1 MNLENTVK
9 FHFAKSTMISDSPR
23 ATASDSLTG
32 TDIMAAIGMTQSRAS
47 LGFSAFLGKMGISDY
62 DRERAID
69 LLAQHAL
76 AHCDKIAAI
85 RKLESD
91 VKPKVMQALATFAF
105 ADYSRSAASTRTCD
119 CCGGDKFIE
128 VEVFS
133 NKTHTPR
140 REKEFVKMSL
150 HMGVK
155 DIQPS
160 AYEVHRS
167 VREVARVLCQKCKGK
182 GVLTNACQCSGKGVV
197 LDKEKTILQGGVP
210 AYKTCSRCS
219 GRGYARLLPD
229 SVRQYIS
236 ATIIDIPETTW
247 RRSYKDF
254 FESLVGEC
262 IKQEEY
268 ANKMLSK
275 VTR

>member
-1 MNLENTVK
+1 MNLENTLRY
-9 FHFAKSTMISDSPR
+9 HFAKTTMISDAPR

-62 DRERAID
+62 DRTRAIE
-69 LLAQHAL
+69 LLTQHAIT
-76 AHCDKIAAI
+76 HCDKIAAI

-91 VKPKVMQALATFAF
+91 VKTKVMQALATFAF

-119 CCGGDKFIE
+119 CCGGNKFVEAE
-128 VEVFS
+128 VMTMKSIGQPHLEE
-133 NKTHTPR
+133 R
-140 REKEFVKMSL
+140 KETVN
-150 HMGVK
+150 
-155 DIQPS
+155 
-160 AYEVHRS
+160 
-167 VREVARVLCQKCKGK
+167 VLCHKCKGK
-182 GVLTNACQCSGKGVV
+182 GVLTNACQCNGKGVV
-197 LDKEKTILQGGVP
+197 LDKEKTILQFGVP

-268 ANKMLSK
+268 ANQMLSK

>member
-9 FHFAKSTMISDSPR
+9 YHFAKSTMISDAPR

-32 TDIMAAIGMTQSRAS
+32 TDIMAAIGMTQSRAP
-47 LGFSAFLGKMGISDY
+47 LGFSAFLGKMDISDY

-69 LLAQHAL
+69 LLTKYAIE
-76 AHCDKIAAI
+76 HCDKVAAL
-85 RKLESD
+85 RKLEND
-91 VKPKVMQALATFAF
+91 VKPKVMQVLATFAF

-119 CCGGDKFIE
+119 CCHGNKFVEAE
-128 VEVFS
+128 VMTMKHIGRPHLSE
-133 NKTHTPR
+133 K
-140 REKEFVKMSL
+140 RETVK
-150 HMGVK
+150 
-155 DIQPS
+155 
-160 AYEVHRS
+160 
-167 VREVARVLCQKCKGK
+167 VLCHKCKGK
-182 GVLTNACQCSGKGVV
+182 GVLTNACQCNGKGTV
-197 LDKEKTILQGGVP
+197 LDKEKTILQRGVP
-210 AYKTCSRCS
+210 AYKTCSRCN

-229 SVRQYIS
+229 SVRKYIC
-236 ATIIDIPETTW
+236 ATVMDIPETTW

-268 ANKMLSK
+268 ANQMLNK

>member
-1 MNLENTVK
+1 MNLENTLRY
-9 FHFAKSTMISDSPR
+9 HFAKSTMISDAPR

-32 TDIMAAIGMTQSRAS
+32 TDIMSAIGMTQSRAA
-47 LGFSAFLGKMGISDY
+47 LGFSAFLGKMDISDY

-69 LLAQHAL
+69 LLTKYAIE
-76 AHCDKIAAI
+76 HCDKVAAL

-91 VKPKVMQALATFAF
+91 VKPKVMQVLATFAF

-119 CCGGDKFIE
+119 CCNGNKFVEAE
-128 VEVFS
+128 VMTMKHIGQPHLCE
-133 NKTHTPR
+133 K
-140 REKEFVKMSL
+140 RETVK
-150 HMGVK
+150 
-155 DIQPS
+155 
-160 AYEVHRS
+160 
-167 VREVARVLCQKCKGK
+167 VLCHKCKGK
-182 GVLTNACQCSGKGVV
+182 GVLTNACQCNGKGTV
-197 LDKEKTILQGGVP
+197 LDKEKTILQRGVP
-210 AYKTCSRCS
+210 AYKTCSRCN

-229 SVRQYIS
+229 SVRKYIC
-236 ATIIDIPETTW
+236 ATVMDIPETTW

-268 ANKMLSK
+268 ANQMLNK

>member
-9 FHFAKSTMISDSPR
+9 YHFAKSTMISDAPR

-32 TDIMAAIGMTQSRAS
+32 TDIMAPIGMTHSRAA
-47 LGFSAFLGKMGISDY
+47 LGFSAFLGKMDISDY

-69 LLAQHAL
+69 LLTKYAIE
-76 AHCDKIAAI
+76 HCDKVAAL

-91 VKPKVMQALATFAF
+91 VKPKVMQVLATFAF

-119 CCGGDKFIE
+119 CCHGNKFVEAE
-128 VEVFS
+128 VMTMKHIGQPHLSE
-133 NKTHTPR
+133 K
-140 REKEFVKMSL
+140 REMVK
-150 HMGVK
+150 
-155 DIQPS
+155 
-160 AYEVHRS
+160 
-167 VREVARVLCQKCKGK
+167 VLCHKCKGK
-182 GVLTNACQCSGKGVV
+182 GALTNACQCNGKGTV
-197 LDKEKTILQGGVP
+197 LDKEKTILQRGVP
-210 AYKTCSRCS
+210 AYKTCTRCN

-229 SVRQYIS
+229 SVRKYICV
-236 ATIIDIPETTW
+236 TVMDIPETTW

-268 ANKMLSK
+268 ANQMLNK

>member
-9 FHFAKSTMISDSPR
+9 YHFAKSTMISDAPR

-32 TDIMAAIGMTQSRAS
+32 TDIMAAIGMTQSRAA
-47 LGFSAFLGKMGISDY
+47 LGFSAFLGKMDISDY
-62 DRERAID
+62 DRDRAID
-69 LLAQHAL
+69 LLTKYAIE
-76 AHCDKIAAI
+76 HCDKVAAL

-91 VKPKVMQALATFAF
+91 VKPKVMQVLATFAF

-119 CCGGDKFIE
+119 CCRGNKFVEAE
-128 VEVFS
+128 VMTMKHIGKPHLSE
-133 NKTHTPR
+133 K
-140 REKEFVKMSL
+140 RETVK
-150 HMGVK
+150 
-155 DIQPS
+155 
-160 AYEVHRS
+160 
-167 VREVARVLCQKCKGK
+167 VLCHKCKGK
-182 GVLTNACQCSGKGVV
+182 VVLTNACQCNGKGIV
-197 LDKEKTILQGGVP
+197 LDKEKTILQRGVP
-210 AYKTCSRCS
+210 AYKTCSRCN

-229 SVRQYIS
+229 SVRKYIC
-236 ATIIDIPETTW
+236 ATVIDIPETTW

-268 ANKMLSK
+268 ANQMLNK

>member
-9 FHFAKSTMISDSPR
+9 YHFAKSTMISDAPR

-32 TDIMAAIGMTQSRAS
+32 TDIMAAIGMTQSRAA
-47 LGFSAFLGKMGISDY
+47 LGFSAFLGKMDISDY

-69 LLAQHAL
+69 LLTKYAIE
-76 AHCDKIAAI
+76 HCDKVAAL

-91 VKPKVMQALATFAF
+91 VKPKVMQVLATFAF

-119 CCGGDKFIE
+119 CCIGNKFVEAE
-128 VEVFS
+128 VMTMKHIGQPHLSE
-133 NKTHTPR
+133 K
-140 REKEFVKMSL
+140 RETVK
-150 HMGVK
+150 
-155 DIQPS
+155 
-160 AYEVHRS
+160 
-167 VREVARVLCQKCKGK
+167 VLCHKCKGK
-182 GVLTNACQCSGKGVV
+182 GVLTNACQCNGKGMV
-197 LDKEKTILQGGVP
+197 LDKEKTILQRGVP
-210 AYKTCSRCS
+210 AYKTCSRCN

-229 SVRQYIS
+229 SVRKYICV
-236 ATIIDIPETTW
+236 TVMDIPETTW

-268 ANKMLSK
+268 ANQMLNK

>member
-9 FHFAKSTMISDSPR
+9 YHFAKSTMISDAPR

-32 TDIMAAIGMTQSRAS
+32 TDIMAAIGMTQSRAA
-47 LGFSAFLGKMGISDY
+47 LGFSAFLGKMDISDY

-69 LLAQHAL
+69 LLTKYAIE
-76 AHCDKIAAI
+76 HCDKVAAL

-91 VKPKVMQALATFAF
+91 VKPKVMQVLATFAF

-119 CCGGDKFIE
+119 CCHGNKFVEAE
-128 VEVFS
+128 VMTMKHIGQPHLSE
-133 NKTHTPR
+133 K
-140 REKEFVKMSL
+140 REMVK
-150 HMGVK
+150 
-155 DIQPS
+155 
-160 AYEVHRS
+160 
-167 VREVARVLCQKCKGK
+167 VLCHKCKGK
-182 GVLTNACQCSGKGVV
+182 GALTNVCQCNGKGTV
-197 LDKEKTILQGGVP
+197 LDKEKTILQRGVP
-210 AYKTCSRCS
+210 AYKTCTRCN

-229 SVRQYIS
+229 SVRKYICV
-236 ATIIDIPETTW
+236 TVMDIPETTW

-268 ANKMLSK
+268 ANQMLNK